1 MRNPVSI
8 VITGMLA
15 YEIMEGILMKGKEKK
30 QKTIQNVYCHLP
42 KLKHK
47 PSKKTPQN
55 LRFIHTVIHR
65 DERSAANIHTID
77 LK

>member
-1 MRNPVSI
+1 
-8 VITGMLA
+8 
-15 YEIMEGILMKGKEKK
+15 MKGKEKK